1 VVRIAISQAAFEAIA
16 ATFPLGSVGFE
27 AEATGSDRQPVGER
41 AVWLDEVWVD
51 RLGAMHGPGETYSDV
66 ILRIAKAEGWGATSS
81 GERRGEAAMNKG
93 HFTQWAAQFAVASE
107 LCKRSYQVATCF
119 PRPIFL

>member
-66 ILRIAKAEGWGATSS
+66 ILRIAKAGATRAES
-81 GERRGEAAMNKG
+81 GEVR
-93 HFTQWAAQFAVASE
+93 
-107 LCKRSYQVATCF
+107 L
-119 PRPIFL
+119 P